1 MKRGTCLAVAC
12 GLIPLAAVHFA
23 YWMNIQDGQ
32 SLAPE
37 YICNPYLDG
46 CVSTSRAVR
55 SGPGLLWFKLVTL
68 PVAVLMLLTW
78 ANLSRWM
85 SALGPEMPVVR
96 CSTVLLGY
104 GGAIALTV
112 YVIWLGT
119 EGDMYR
125 WLRRYGVV
133 FFFGFTALAQ
143 LLAARFTWNHFAGSA
158 CASSAQRAPRAVF
171 GLALIVA
178 LQWIVGVFSVLK
190 RYLFVDS
197 AFIDILENV
206 TEWWM
211 IVLMCLGFVLLGF
224 LLATAPGPADSKD
237 CMAR

>member
-1 MKRGTCLAVAC
+1 M
-12 GLIPLAAVHFA
+12 HFA
-23 YWMNIQDGQ
+23 YWLNIQDGQ

-37 YICNPYLDG
+37 YVCNPYLDG

-55 SGPGLLWFKLVTL
+55 SGPGLLWFKVVTL
-68 PVAVLMLLTW
+68 PVAVLMLLAW
-78 ANLSRWM
+78 AKLARWM
-85 SALGPEMPVVR
+85 SALSSEMPVMR
-96 CSTVLLGY
+96 RTMVLLGY
-104 GGAIALTV
+104 GGAAALTV

-143 LLAARFTWNHFAGSA
+143 LLAARFTWKHFADA
-158 CASSAQRAPRAVF
+158 ARASPAQRAPRAVL
-171 GLALIVA
+171 GLAFIVA
-178 LQWIVGVFSVLK
+178 LQWVVGVFSVLK

-197 AFIDILENV
+197 AFIDRLENI

-211 IVLMCLGFVLLGF
+211 IVLMCLGFVLLGL
-224 LLATAPGPADSKD
+224 LLATAPRPADSKE